1 MVVSTGILPSPN
13 RVVVLMVAGIGN
25 ALMTQ
30 PMVRQLRIALPH
42 ARVVVVAKSKA
53 MAEPFLRLAA
63 PRPLDDVRIASKSSA
78 ALIRTLRDERAD
90 WLVIPFPS
98 NRWQYNALA
107 VASGAKHVLVHGYPP
122 AHAASMGWSSVF
134 KRVHAQ
140 NGIHDVLQNLQ
151 LIRAAGL
158 DVDLADAPNFNVTD
172 DELAQAD
179 ALLENGS
186 QDHPHDNPI
195 VVIHAGSAKTILAA
209 AKRWPPEN
217 YARLIDE
224 ISKRNTHRIVLV
236 EGPDEVGIAQHI
248 TSLLQHARVG
258 KALQVIPL
266 NCPLG
271 VSAGVLK
278 RAQLY
283 IGTDSGLAHLAAAVG
298 TRAVTLF
305 APADPDRVCPFGQR
319 DRVIQPPVSCAPC
332 FLYPYQSA
340 RPAMRCSAPMCVQK
354 ITVESVIEQ
363 ANREL
368 NASFR

>member
-1 MVVSTGILPSPN
+1 
-13 RVVVLMVAGIGN
+13 MVAGIGN
-25 ALMTQ
+25 ALMAQ

-53 MAEPFLRLAA
+53 MAEPFTRLTT
-63 PRPLDDVRIASKSSA
+63 PRPLDDVHIAAKGSA
-78 ALIRTLRDERAD
+78 ALIRTLRSERAD

-122 AHAASMGWSSVF
+122 AHAAALGWSSKF
-134 KRVHAQ
+134 KRVPAQ

-158 DVDLADAPNFNVTD
+158 DIDLADAPNFPVTG
-172 DELAQAD
+172 DELSQAD
-179 ALLENGS
+179 ALLKDDS
-186 QDHPHDNPI
+186 HDGPNDTPVI
-195 VVIHAGSAKTILAA
+195 VIHAGSAKTILAA
-209 AKRWPPEN
+209 AKRWPPGN

-224 ISKRNTHRIVLV
+224 LSRRNTHRIVLV

-248 TSLLQHARVG
+248 TSLLQYARVG
-258 KALQVIPL
+258 KALQVMPL
-266 NCPLG
+266 KCRLG

-278 RAQLY
+278 KAQLY
-283 IGTDSGLAHLAAAVG
+283 VGTDSGLAHLAAAVG

-319 DRVIQPPVSCAPC
+319 ERVIQPPVSCAPC

-340 RPAMRCSAPMCVQK
+340 RPAMRCSAPMCVEK
-354 ITVESVIEQ
+354 ITVEAVIERTD
-363 ANREL
+363 REL
-368 NASFR
+368 NAIFR